1 MYLTFMS
8 DKHRSTTTM
17 KTTTTLIHAM
27 STAAIENFI
36 ESGYW
41 AKAADAALG
50 EAWAQGAWPRREA
63 LLKEAMVL
71 AHTRW
76 DSYLDNMG

>member
-1 MYLTFMS
+1 
-8 DKHRSTTTM
+8 M
-17 KTTTTLIHAM
+17 KTETILNAM
-27 STAAIENFI
+27 STAAIENFMQT
-36 ESGYW
+36 GYW
-41 AKAADAALG
+41 SKAADAALG
-50 EAWAQGAWPRREA
+50 EAWTQGAWPRRET